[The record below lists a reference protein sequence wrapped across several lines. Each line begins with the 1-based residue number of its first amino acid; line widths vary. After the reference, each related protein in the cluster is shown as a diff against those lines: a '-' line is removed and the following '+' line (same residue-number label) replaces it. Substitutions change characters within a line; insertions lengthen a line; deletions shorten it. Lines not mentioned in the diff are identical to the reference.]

1 LKAASTE
8 FAPSIF
14 NNMKS
19 RTTFFTALCL
29 LTANTLFAQSP
40 QAGTADGNNPP
51 GGPKP
56 MGKPSPPIP
65 TEAMVGN
72 EGFYFQL
79 TVAKPV
85 LTGSKLNFFNV
96 TTYQANY
103 DGGMSGQDFVS
114 VSLLYY
120 DIWKGISPAAGA
132 AMNHVTGFKPFAGI
146 QYVYANR
153 TWLAVIVPGFFLT
166 SKREFETFALLEYK
180 PQLNSKLKLY
190 TRLQCLYNHNT
201 VEAVHGRSYLYGR
214 AGISLGNISFG
225 FGANFDRYSPAKVSK
240 WNLGGFVKADLF

>member
-1 LKAASTE
+1 
-8 FAPSIF
+8 
-14 NNMKS
+14 
-19 RTTFFTALCL
+19 
-29 LTANTLFAQSP
+29 
-40 QAGTADGNNPP
+40 
-51 GGPKP
+51 
-56 MGKPSPPIP
+56 
-65 TEAMVGN
+65 MVGN
-72 EGFYFQL
+72 ERFYFQL

-103 DGGMSGQDFVS
+103 DGGMNGQDFVS

-132 AMNHVTGFKPFAGI
+132 AMNHVTGFKPFAGM

-153 TWLAVIVPGFFLT
+153 TWLAVIVPGFYLT

-180 PQLNSKLKLY
+180 PQLSSKLKLY
-190 TRLQCLYNHNT
+190 NRLQCLYNHNT
-201 VEAVHGRSYLYGR
+201 VEAVHGRSYFYGR

-225 FGANFDRYSPAKVSK
+225 LGANFDSYSPAKVSK
-240 WNLGGFVKADLF
+240 RNFGGFVKADLF